1 MRLLVDL
8 VPLLILAGVVWVV
21 VERTRMGSQART
33 ELANLRAFKDTV
45 RDAAL
50 TEIELDSASP
60 LGRIILDEVH
70 QVDLANSS
78 RKKGLA

>member
-21 VERTRMGSQART
+21 VERTRMGSHART